1 MSLIVSLSCMEE
13 ESLKLEHRKKFFY
26 NPQHPYTWGLLGS
39 MPTLDSANDR
49 LYAIPGSPPD
59 LLNPPK
65 GDAFYPRNE
74 FAMKIDAEQ
83 EPPFFE
89 LSKHTR
95 QQLDYLLRRHP
106 K

>member
-1 MSLIVSLSCMEE
+1 MGVIG
-13 ESLKLEHRKKFFY
+13 F
-26 NPQHPYTWGLLGS
+26 

-74 FAMKIDAEQ
+74 YALKIDAEQ

-89 LSKHTR
+89 LSKTHKTE
-95 QQLDYLLRRHP
+95 LGGSSSSA
-106 K
+106 

>member
-1 MSLIVSLSCMEE
+1 
-13 ESLKLEHRKKFFY
+13 
-26 NPQHPYTWGLLGS
+26 

-83 EPPFFE
+83 EPPF
-89 LSKHTR
+89 
-95 QQLDYLLRRHP
+95 
-106 K
+106 